1 MARQVPM
8 SSFKRGTGLV
18 ACLTIT
24 FEQTS
29 AETAVMACV
38 VLTEVIGGLGVI
50 TLNRPKALNALSLE
64 MVRELY
70 TVLSGWAT
78 DAAVKGVLMRGSGRP
93 AQEGKP
99 PGAVHFCA
107 GGDIRFMYDAA
118 ISGDLSLDDFFTEEY
133 ALDYLIHTYQK
144 PLVAWLEGITMGGGM
159 GLAQGAALRV
169 VTESVR
175 MAMPETRI
183 GLFPDVAGGYFLSRC
198 AGAIGEYLGV
208 VGPHLHVTDALT
220 LGLADVHAQAA
231 SLPSLLDS
239 FKRTPLTHGGDL
251 LPRVTQH
258 AQSHALSALPDATV
272 TVHLDLINRHFSL
285 PNMVDIEASLQAD
298 GSEWAQ
304 QALKQMAGHSP
315 LMMCV
320 TLEQIR
326 RARSMSLAQVFR
338 MERDMVRNCFAL
350 RKGRDSETTEGVRA
364 LVIDKDHQ
372 PRWQPA
378 TLREVDS
385 NQVDAFFSSP
395 WPVAWHPLRAIE

>member
-1 MARQVPM
+1 ME
-8 SSFKRGTGLV
+8 SL
-18 ACLTIT
+18 
-24 FEQTS
+24 
-29 AETAVMACV
+29 

-50 TLNRPKALNALSLE
+50 MLNRPKALNALSLE

-70 TVLSGWAT
+70 TVLAGWAT
-78 DAAVKGVLMRGSGRP
+78 DDAVLGVLMRGSGRP
-93 AQEGKP
+93 GEGGKP
-99 PGAVHFCA
+99 QGAVHFCA
-107 GGDIRFMYDAA
+107 GGDIRFMYEAA
-118 ISGDLSLDDFFTEEY
+118 ITGDLSIDDFFTEEY
-133 ALDYLIHTYQK
+133 ALDYLIHTYPK
-144 PLVAWLEGITMGGGM
+144 PVVAWMEGITMGGGM

-231 SLPSLLDS
+231 SLPALLAS
-239 FKRTPLTHGGDL
+239 FKQTCAASPDELLERVRAHVEDHGL
-251 LPRVTQH
+251 
-258 AQSHALSALPDATV
+258 SHLPDATV
-272 TVHLDLINRHFSL
+272 TVHLEQINRHFSL
-285 PNMVDIEASLQAD
+285 HTMVDIEASLQAD

-304 QALKQMAGHSP
+304 QAVKHMAGHSP

-338 MERDMVRNCFAL
+338 MERDMVRQCFAL

-364 LVIDKDHQ
+364 LVIDKDNQ
-372 PRWQPA
+372 PQWRPA
-378 TLREVDS
+378 KLKDVDLAM
-385 NQVDAFFSSP
+385 VEAYFASP
-395 WPVAWHPLRAIE
+395 WPASMHPLRGLV